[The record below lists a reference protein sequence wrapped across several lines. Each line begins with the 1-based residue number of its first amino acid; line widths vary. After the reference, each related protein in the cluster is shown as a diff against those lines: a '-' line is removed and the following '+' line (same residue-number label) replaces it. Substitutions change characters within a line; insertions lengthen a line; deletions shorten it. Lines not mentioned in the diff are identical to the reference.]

1 MARLSGSTSE
11 TTIAN
16 VLSVNSNGTNAVSS
30 SSGIVK
36 GKVSIGSTMFANALG
51 EAVAGTSQF
60 GIYNL
65 ACFTN
70 DSNVKTM
77 TTDWV
82 DTTAP
87 IASTANQIYI
97 PPGKIYSF
105 NIVANANIANDSIG
119 TTYATKSATF
129 VVSGLVQQLSSSGVC
144 ELIGNPKSSTKSSGS
159 LSALGF
165 SVAFQAQVIALKVTG
180 LSNKAI
186 RWSAT
191 ATINETG

>member
-1 MARLSGSTSE
+1 
-11 TTIAN
+11 
-16 VLSVNSNGTNAVSS
+16 
-30 SSGIVK
+30 VK
-36 GKVSIGSTMFANALG
+36 GKVSIGSTMFAST
-51 EAVAGTSQF
+51 AGTSQF

-65 ACFTN
+65 ACFTDN
-70 DSNVKTM
+70 NTEKTM

-82 DTTAP
+82 DTTISVP
-87 IASTANQIYI
+87 STANQIYI
-97 PPGKIYSF
+97 PAGKIYSF
-105 NIVANANIANDSIG
+105 NIVANANIANNSIG
-119 TTYATKSATF
+119 TIYAAQSATF
-129 VVSGLVQQLSSSGVC
+129 IVSGLVKQSASGSGVC

>member
-1 MARLSGSTSE
+1 MARLPGRTSE

-36 GKVSIGSTMFANALG
+36 GKVSIGSTMFAST
-51 EAVAGTSQF
+51 AGTSQF

-65 ACFTN
+65 ACFTDN
-70 DSNVKTM
+70 NTGKTM

-82 DTTAP
+82 DTTISVP
-87 IASTANQIYI
+87 STANQIYI
-97 PPGKIYSF
+97 PAGKIYSF
-105 NIVANANIANDSIG
+105 NIVANANIANNSVG
-119 TTYATKSATF
+119 TSYAAQSATF
-129 VVSGLVQQLSSSGVC
+129 IVSGLVKQSASGVC

-159 LSALGF
+159 LSTLGF
-165 SVAFQAQVIALKVTG
+165 SVAFQAQVIALQVTG
-180 LSNKAI
+180 LSSKAI

>member
-1 MARLSGSTSE
+1 MARLPGRTSE

-36 GKVSIGSTMFANALG
+36 GKVSIGSTMFANTLG

-82 DTTAP
+82 DTTVSVP
-87 IASTANQIYI
+87 STANQIYI
-97 PPGKIYSF
+97 PAGKIYSF
-105 NIVANANIANDSIG
+105 NIVANANIANNSVG
-119 TTYATKSATF
+119 TSYAAQSATF
-129 VVSGLVQQLSSSGVC
+129 IVSGLVKQSASGFC

-159 LSALGF
+159 LSTLGF
-165 SVAFQAQVIALKVTG
+165 SVAFQAQVIALQVTG

>member
-1 MARLSGSTSE
+1 MARLPGRTSE

-36 GKVSIGSTMFANALG
+36 GKVSIGSTMFANTLG

-65 ACFTN
+65 ACFTDN
-70 DSNVKTM
+70 NTEKTM

-82 DTTAP
+82 DTT
-87 IASTANQIYI
+87 ISVLSTANQIYI
-97 PPGKIYSF
+97 PAGKIYSF
-105 NIVANANIANDSIG
+105 NIVANANIANNSVG
-119 TTYATKSATF
+119 TSYAAQSATF
-129 VVSGLVQQLSSSGVC
+129 IVSGLVKQSASGVC
-144 ELIGNPKSSTKSSGS
+144 ELIGNPKSSTKSSGN

>member
-1 MARLSGSTSE
+1 MARLPGRTSE

-36 GKVSIGSTMFANALG
+36 GKVSIGSTMFANELG

-82 DTTAP
+82 DTTISVP
-87 IASTANQIYI
+87 STANQIYI
-97 PPGKIYSF
+97 PAGKIYSF
-105 NIVANANIANDSIG
+105 NIVANANIANNSVG
-119 TTYATKSATF
+119 TIYADQSATF
-129 VVSGLVQQLSSSGVC
+129 IVSGLVKSASGVC

-159 LSALGF
+159 LSTLGF
-165 SVAFQAQVIALKVTG
+165 SVAFQEQVIALKVTG